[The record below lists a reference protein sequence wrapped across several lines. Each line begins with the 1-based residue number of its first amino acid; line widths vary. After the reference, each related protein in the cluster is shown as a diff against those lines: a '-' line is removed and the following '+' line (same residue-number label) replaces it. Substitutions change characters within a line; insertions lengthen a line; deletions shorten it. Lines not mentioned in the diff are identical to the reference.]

1 MSDVDGL
8 LAAFESGRLLRPS
21 PDGLNLVDLANSLA
35 ELSGVEGRAQ
45 TEGARRICDLIGPA
59 DHIVYI
65 AIDGLGMNL
74 VERLDESSFLR
85 RQTVTPLMTVFPSS
99 TPTVFSSLA
108 SGEWPSTHAVTGW
121 DVYLEEASCTSTIIQ
136 FVRRA
141 DEKPLSDLGLT
152 PEQAYPLTPL
162 MSLVDRDIVTV
173 KPKAITETPF
183 SKHTAGYTPEIGY
196 ESFDKALVHTI
207 ERVAGARSP
216 TFTYLYYPD
225 VDLAEHIYGIGHPK
239 VSTAVVQLNTLL
251 EKFAD
256 ALPANARLVL
266 TADHGQLD
274 SDDDFEM
281 KDTDPMLELLDFEPT
296 GAGRA
301 LNLFVSDGKDARFR
315 DYFRDRFGDRY
326 YLLTVDEAESLRLYG
341 PTPLTPVARR
351 RLGDYVAVS
360 MGNPTL
366 HHVPADW
373 KGGHEP
379 SIGHHGGLSPD
390 EMLVPLLIA

>member
-8 LAAFESGRLLRPS
+8 LAAFKSGQLLRPS
-21 PDGLNLVDLANSLA
+21 PDSLNLVDLANALA
-35 ELSGVEGRAQ
+35 ELSGVDGRAE
-45 TEGARRICDLIGPA
+45 TEGAGRIRDMIGPA
-59 DHIVYI
+59 DHIVYV

-74 VERLDESSFLR
+74 IERLDEAAFLR
-85 RQTVTPLMTVFPSS
+85 RQTVTSLMTVFPSS

-121 DVYLEEASCTSTIIQ
+121 DVYLEEAHCTSTIIY
-136 FVRRA
+136 FARRA
-141 DEKPLSDLGLT
+141 DEKTLSELGIR
-152 PEQAYPLTPL
+152 PEQAYRMTSL
-162 MSLVDRDIVTV
+162 MGLLDRDVLSI
-173 KPKAITETPF
+173 KPKDISGTPF
-183 SKHTAGYTPEIGY
+183 SKHTAGNTSEAGY
-196 ESFDKALVHTI
+196 ESFDKALEQTI
-207 ERVAGARSP
+207 ERVASAGRP
-216 TFTYLYYPD
+216 TFTNLYYPD
-225 VDLAEHIYGIGHPK
+225 VDLAEHIYGVDDPK
-239 VSTAVVQLNTLL
+239 VAEAVAQLNTLL
-251 EKFAD
+251 ERFAD

-281 KDTDPMLELLDFEPT
+281 KTNDPMLELLDCEPT

-301 LNLFVSDGKDARFR
+301 LNLFVSDGKDAQFQSQFR
-315 DYFRDRFGDRY
+315 GRFGDNY
-326 YLLTVDEAESLRLYG
+326 YLLTADEAEALRLYG

-360 MGNPTL
+360 KGTPTL
-366 HHVPADW
+366 HHIPKEW
-373 KGGHEP
+373 KDEHPP